1 MLRNWPLL
9 FIVVPVV
16 ELYCII
22 AVGERIGALWTV
34 VLVLLTAV
42 IGVNL
47 LRFQGVTTLARA
59 QRNMAQGKMPA
70 MEMMEGVALALGGV
84 LLLTPGFITDTIG
97 FLLLIPA
104 SRRVIIR
111 YLMSRSKGRGGFGS
125 GAGGAGFGG
134 MGGMGGGF
142 GGNMGD
148 GTNEDFQPGNRTQSP
163 PDSTT
168 PKTGRTLEGEYRRED

>member
-47 LRFQGVTTLARA
+47 LRFQGMTTLARA

-111 YLMSRSKGRGGFGS
+111 YMMSRSKGRGGFGN
-125 GAGGAGFGG
+125 GAG
-134 MGGMGGGF
+134 GGMGGGF
-142 GGNMGD
+142 GD
-148 GTNEDFQPGNRTQSP
+148 GTNGDFQPGNRTQSP

>member
-34 VLVLLTAV
+34 VLVLLTAI

-47 LRFQGVTTLARA
+47 LRFQGMTTLARA

-111 YLMSRSKGRGGFGS
+111 YMMSRSKGRGGFGN
-125 GAGGAGFGG
+125 GAS
-134 MGGMGGGF
+134 GGMGGGF
-142 GGNMGD
+142 GD
-148 GTNEDFQPGNRTQSP
+148 GTNGDFQPGNQTQSP

>member
-34 VLVLLTAV
+34 VLVLLTAI

-47 LRFQGVTTLARA
+47 LRFQGMTTLARA

-84 LLLTPGFITDTIG
+84 LLLTPGFITDSIG

-111 YLMSRSKGRGGFGS
+111 YLMSRSKGRGGFGN
-125 GAGGAGFGG
+125 
-134 MGGMGGGF
+134 GMGGGF
-142 GGNMGD
+142 GD
-148 GTNEDFQPGNRTQSP
+148 GTNKDFQPGNRTQSP

>member
-1 MLRNWPLL
+1 MLRSWPLL

-22 AVGERIGALWTV
+22 SVGEHIGALWTV
-34 VLVLLTAV
+34 VLVLLTAF

-47 LRFQGVTTLARA
+47 LRFQGMTTLARA

-70 MEMMEGVALALGGV
+70 MEMMEGVALALAGV

-97 FLLLIPA
+97 FLLLIPP
-104 SRRVIIR
+104 SRRAIIR
-111 YLMSRSKGRGGFGS
+111 YLMSRSKGIGGGFS
-125 GAGGAGFGG
+125 N
-134 MGGMGGGF
+134 MGGGF

-148 GTNEDFQPGNRTQSP
+148 SFQQGNQTQQRDQTNQPSDSPQSN
-163 PDSTT
+163 SSQ
-168 PKTGRTLEGEYRRED
+168 PKGRTLEGEYRRED